1 MHAQHHQYV
10 SLQANAFSQLVF
22 AFLYN
27 IVMIFLMLQRKTSVK
42 PLIPLIVDF
51 LVWGALVPAIT
62 FSAGLGLFEFW
73 RCNVEVDGGPLLWD
87 ALLEIGGLELGAL
100 VFACFVW

>member
-1 MHAQHHQYV
+1 
-10 SLQANAFSQLVF
+10 
-22 AFLYN
+22 
-27 IVMIFLMLQRKTSVK
+27 MIFLMLQRKTSVM

-73 RCNVEVDGGPLLWD
+73 HNDIEEEGGPLLWH
-87 ALLEIGGLELGAL
+87 ALKQIGGLELGA
-100 VFACFVW
+100 VIFACFVW